1 MKLRAKVNSACLDQI
16 LAGTKKIEY
25 RQIESMVLVD
35 ENAREVE
42 VEAIQ
47 VVRVLDIKE
56 DEKIRADH
64 ANVPWDPE
72 MCIHKI
78 YLGDVLN
85 MEHDCRSSSVR
96 LIKPIYGFDETRPRS
111 DSLGIYRCVCG
122 KYWMIRY
129 QSDPGC
135 GSDNIW
141 LAPGEK
147 NRGYEFTEEELKEAE
162 GIYGRIGT

>member
-1 MKLRAKVNSACLDQI
+1 MKLRAKVNSAYLDQI
-16 LAGTKKIEY
+16 LEGTKKIEY
-25 RQIESMVLVD
+25 RQIESMILVD
-35 ENAREVE
+35 ENQREVE

-47 VVRVLDIKE
+47 VVRVHDVKE
-56 DEKIRADH
+56 YDKIIVDH
-64 ANVPWDPE
+64 PNVPWDPE

-78 YLGDVLN
+78 YLGEVLKV
-85 MEHDCRSSSVR
+85 EHDCRSSTVK
-96 LIKPIYGFDETRPRS
+96 LIKPVYGFDESRPRS

-129 QSDPGC
+129 QYDPGC

-147 NRGYEFTEEELKEAE
+147 KRGYEFTEEELKEAE
-162 GIYGRIGT
+162 GIYEKMKT